1 MKRFN
6 LKEQI
11 HNKFFWMSIVSL
23 IILIAQQFGLDFIP
37 ADFQV
42 FANSVLTI
50 LVGMGI
56 LNDNTT
62 PGIGTEDRD
71 I

>member
-11 HNKFFWMSIVSL
+11 HNKFFWMSVVSL
-23 IILIAQQFGLDFIP
+23 IVLIAQQFGLDFIP
-37 ADFQV
+37 ADFLV

>member
-23 IILIAQQFGLDFIP
+23 IILIAQQFGLDFIH

>member
-6 LKEQI
+6 LKEQV

-23 IILIAQQFGLDFIP
+23 IVLVAQQFGLDFIP
-37 ADFQV
+37 ADFQA
-42 FANSVLTI
+42 FANSALTI
-50 LVGMGI
+50 LVSIGI

>member
-1 MKRFN
+1 MKKFN

-11 HNKFFWMSIVSL
+11 HNKYFWVSVVALIVL
-23 IILIAQQFGLDFIP
+23 TAQQFGLDFIP
-37 ADFQV
+37 ADFQ
-42 FANSVLTI
+42 AYTNTVLTI

>member
-37 ADFQV
+37 VDFQV